1 MVNEEKLRKALK
13 LYLVT
18 DSQILEGRDFYKC
31 IEDAIKAGVTMVQLR
46 EKDIDGKE
54 FLEKAIKLRE
64 LTRKYNVSF
73 IIDDRVDIAMLCD
86 ADGVHVGQSDIDA
99 KSVRK

>member
-1 MVNEEKLRKALK
+1 
-13 LYLVT
+13 
-18 DSQILEGRDFYKC
+18 
-31 IEDAIKAGVTMVQLR
+31 MVQLR

-73 IIDDRVDIAMLCD
+73 IIDDRVDIAML
-86 ADGVHVGQSDIDA
+86 VMLMEFM
-99 KSVRK
+99 